1 MHSTITRIASTR
13 LLLGLLGCSTVYVVD
28 TTQIDTA
35 KALLQYCT
43 EVQRAYVGVTNDS
56 LARAYLHNTE
66 GLEIC
71 KSVSRA
77 IQDLED

>member
-1 MHSTITRIASTR
+1 MRSIPTRLASTG

-43 EVQRAYVGVTNDS
+43 EVQRAYVGDTNDS

-71 KSVSRA
+71 RSVSKA
-77 IQDLED
+77 IQGFDD